1 MTQLSNHYLY
11 PSALLVR
18 TEPCVISTLLG
29 SCVSVCLWDSRLQI
43 GGMNHFLLPLWNG
56 EGLPS
61 PKFGNIAIQKLLD
74 SLIEK
79 GSAIQNIQAKVF
91 GGADVLNMRK
101 NHFNIGA
108 RNIQKAHEMLEEL
121 KIPIMAESVGGQ
133 RGRKILF
140 YPHIGEIRLKYLDK
154 TT

>member
-11 PSALLVR
+11 PSALLVS
-18 TEPCVISTLLG
+18 TEPCIISTLLG

-43 GGMNHFLLPLWNG
+43 GGMNHYLLPLWNG

-61 PKFGNIAIQKLLD
+61 PKYGNIAIHKLLD
-74 SLIEK
+74 SLLEK
-79 GSAIQNIQAKVF
+79 GSAIQNIQAQVF
-91 GGADVLNMRK
+91 GGADVLNMQK

-108 RNIQKAHEMLEEL
+108 RNIKQAHEMLTEIG
-121 KIPIMAESVGGQ
+121 IPVTAESTGGS

-140 YPHIGEIRLKYLDK
+140 YPHKGEIRLKYLEK
-154 TT
+154 NS